1 METERQA
8 RRKKIKSREMD
19 RMALI
24 TGRINNLDPSIS
36 KSSSF
41 SDTIHSDDLPK
52 HSRSSS
58 EPSNPYL
65 ILDSPH
71 GEAGDGG
78 GDDDN
83 VPNTDNDED
92 FSKQNAPASLRNR
105 RNRSSSALV
114 ATPKRAS
121 RDAKHP
127 MKPFEYHLCSIT
139 PKDINYSI
147 VSSEKTRLIC
157 SLAIALLVLLSHI
170 DPIFIVVKSES
181 LIASR
186 PLYAVLLSDLFIAAA
201 TLALLTHRR
210 EAEKEVELEK
220 DVNWDGAV
228 KVLEW
233 GIILHQT
240 VRAIFIDCSMYLAI
254 VICGFSLMH

>member
-8 RRKKIKSREMD
+8 RREKIKSREMD

-24 TGRINNLDPSIS
+24 TGRIPNLDPSIS
-36 KSSSF
+36 KSTSF
-41 SDTIHSDDLPK
+41 SDIRTNDLPK

-58 EPSNPYL
+58 EPSPPYL
-65 ILDSPH
+65 ILDRAH
-71 GEAGDGG
+71 
-78 GDDDN
+78 DDDD

-92 FSKQNAPASLRNR
+92 FSKQNTAASLRNR

-121 RDAKHP
+121 QKAKLP
-127 MKPFEYHLCSIT
+127 RKPLEYHLISIT
-139 PKDINYSI
+139 PKDINQSI
-147 VSSEKTRLIC
+147 ISSEKTRLFC
-157 SLAIALLVLLSHI
+157 SLAIAILVLLSHI

-186 PLYAVLLSDLFIAAA
+186 PLYAVLLSDLLIAAA
-201 TLALLTHRR
+201 TLALLSFWR
-210 EAEKEVELEK
+210 EAEQEVEFEK

-240 VRAIFIDCSMYLAI
+240 VRAIFVDCSLYLAI
-254 VICGFSLMH
+254 VICGLSLMH